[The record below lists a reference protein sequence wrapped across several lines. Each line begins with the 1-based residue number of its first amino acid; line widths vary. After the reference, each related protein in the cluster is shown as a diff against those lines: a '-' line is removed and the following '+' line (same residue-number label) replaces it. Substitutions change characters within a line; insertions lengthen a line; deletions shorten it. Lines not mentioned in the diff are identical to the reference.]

1 MNILTQLRFLVKIT
15 RVFHVFPIKFRPCPR
30 AASRRPASPSPGEPD
45 RHRCRA
51 SDQVEPPTEI
61 TRVLWGFVVFF
72 LCFCQDFCFF
82 LVFFQDLCFFL
93 GDFSG
98 FLFFFGDF
106 SGFSK
111 IFREKKGPLGAY
123 ALKFRPEK

>member
-15 RVFHVFPIKFRPCPR
+15 RVFHVFPIKLRPCPR

-72 LCFCQDFCFF
+72 LCFCQDFWFF
-82 LVFFQDLCFFL
+82 FGVFSRFVFFFL

-98 FLFFFGDF
+98 FLFFFFVIFRDFQDF
-106 SGFSK
+106 SG
-111 IFREKKGPLGAY
+111 KKRAIGGI
-123 ALKFRPEK
+123 RPEI